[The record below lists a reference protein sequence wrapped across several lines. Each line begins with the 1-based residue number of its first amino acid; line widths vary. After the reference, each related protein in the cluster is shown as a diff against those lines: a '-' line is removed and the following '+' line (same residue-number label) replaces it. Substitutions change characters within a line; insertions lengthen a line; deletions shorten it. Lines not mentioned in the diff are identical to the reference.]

1 MQTIGYVR
9 VSTDK
14 QADRGVSLEAQVE
27 KIRAMAVVHNGEL
40 LDIIVDGGE
49 SAKSLNRPGMA
60 RLLAQSYRPSF
71 PANSGLDVT
80 RGTFCHLA
88 SCTNPAGAGRAM
100 KGPRT
105 EPSAKRK
112 RYNSR
117 PLQSHFGGEAVS
129 LPMHFAHSITVTV
142 HLASSD
148 EVLVCA

>member
-1 MQTIGYVR
+1 MQH
-9 VSTDK
+9 
-14 QADRGVSLEAQVE
+14 DR
-27 KIRAMAVVHNGEL
+27 
-40 LDIIVDGGE
+40 DGGLHHRY
-49 SAKSLNRPGMA
+49 STA
-60 RLLAQSYRPSF
+60 RNNVKCYRWSF

-80 RGTFCHLA
+80 SGTFCHLA

-142 HLASSD
+142 HLAWSD
-148 EVLVCA
+148 EVLVCAEQSSPSIRSLNTNLIGPPDLISQEPLKR